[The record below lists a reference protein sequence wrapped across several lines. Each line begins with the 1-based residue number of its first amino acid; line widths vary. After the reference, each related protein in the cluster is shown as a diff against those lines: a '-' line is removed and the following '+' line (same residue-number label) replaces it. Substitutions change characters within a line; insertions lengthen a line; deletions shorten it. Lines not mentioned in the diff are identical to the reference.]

1 MAQSIVDCCNSALQK
16 LGAASIL
23 NLSDNSL
30 EARQC
35 TIAFDSNRRSELRK
49 HKWNF
54 AVKRKVL
61 APDTTAPEFD
71 YLYAFTLPSDCL
83 RVLLPQDAYCDW
95 VLEGRKIL
103 TNDSDTLNLRYISD
117 VTDITQWD
125 SAFYDL
131 AAISL
136 AIDVCEKVTNSTQK
150 KMTLDQEYKEAVA
163 QARKANAFE
172 NLPADGPADS
182 FWLVRL

>member
-1 MAQSIVDCCNSALQK
+1 MAQSVVDCCNSALQK

-54 AVKRKVL
+54 AIKRAVL
-61 APDTTAPEFD
+61 SPDSTAPAFD
-71 YLYAFTLPSDCL
+71 YLYAFTIPADCI
-83 RVLLPQDAYCDW
+83 RVLLPEDAYCDW
-95 VLEGRKIL
+95 VMEGRKIL
-103 TNDSDTLNLRYISD
+103 SNDTDTLNLRYVADITD
-117 VTDITQWD
+117 VTQWD
-125 SAFYDL
+125 PTFYDL

-136 AIDVCEKVTNSTQK
+136 AIDICEKVTNSTQK
-150 KMTLDQEYKEAVA
+150 KMTLDQEYKEAA
-163 QARKANAFE
+163 ASARKANAFE
-172 NLPADGPADS
+172 NLPASGPADS